1 MKAIILCSL
10 HHQPVRS
17 TELLRVIPNIS
28 RKVLNT

>member
-1 MKAIILCSL
+1 M
-10 HHQPVRS
+10 RS